1 MPRQWRGCQRL
12 RRLLATQLGLSLALL
27 ALGWGC
33 HNLLLLLSG
42 GTSPAWL
49 ELGVFLLLTLTTS
62 LLGGLLPKAWVL
74 ADPEVAALRLGP
86 VLEAMNRALDP
97 LLAVL
102 GRLTDAVL
110 RAAGLPRRWGRLV
123 PALSAGELENLIE
136 NDAVTGLEPDE
147 RNILEGVFSLRD
159 TLVREVMV
167 PRSGMVTLPLA
178 ARFGEL
184 MQAVVS
190 TKHARFP
197 VIGDSLDDVRGLLDL
212 RLLAEPM
219 ARGELQLDTA
229 LAPYIRSVARIS
241 ESASLADLLPRIRSG
256 EPLLVV
262 VDEHGGTEGLVT
274 IADLTGE
281 IVGDEIEESGGP
293 PDVQPMDGDCWLV
306 AADLEIFELN
316 RRLGLKLPEAD
327 GHTLAGFLL
336 ERLHIPLPG
345 PCAGAVTRFE
355 VLTMDGPRMGRGLPW
370 RSCRCVDNDWQGLIR
385 CVPLC
390 RQPDETSQ
398 GGRDRHRQHGRDRR
412 VLSLLRMQSWWVL
425 RPDLPA
431 GWPEQ
436 FGCEWLRTSTP

>member
-1 MPRQWRGCQRL
+1 MGLALRLLALLLLLALLAFFTACEFALIRLRATRVEELAEQGNADAQAVARLQQRL
-12 RRLLATQLGLSLALL
+12 RRTLLATQLGLSLALL

-49 ELGVFLLLTLTTS
+49 ELVVFLLLTLTTS

-178 ARFGEL
+178 VLYGEL

-293 PDVQPMDGDCWLV
+293 PDVQPMEGDCWLV

-327 GHTLAGFLL
+327 GHHTLAGFLL
-336 ERLHIPLPG
+336 ERLQHIPS
-345 PCAGAVTRFE
+345 AGEALRWGGHRFE
-355 VLTMDGPRMGRGLPW
+355 VLTMDGPRIEDVKICLGDRA
-370 RSCRCVDNDWQGLIR
+370 DALI
-385 CVPLC
+385 
-390 RQPDETSQ
+390 
-398 GGRDRHRQHGRDRR
+398 
-412 VLSLLRMQSWWVL
+412 M
-425 RPDLPA
+425 
-431 GWPEQ
+431 
-436 FGCEWLRTSTP
+436 TPQQD

>member
-1 MPRQWRGCQRL
+1 MGLALRLLALLLLLALLAFFTASEFALIRLRATRVEELAEQGNTDAQAVARLQQRL
-12 RRLLATQLGLSLALL
+12 RRTLLATQLGLSLALL

-33 HNLLLLLSG
+33 HNLLGLLSG
-42 GTSPAWL
+42 GASPAWL
-49 ELGVFLLLTLTTS
+49 ELVVFLLLTFTVS
-62 LLGGLLPKAWVL
+62 LLGGLIPKAWVL
-74 ADPEVAALRLGP
+74 ADPEAAALRLGP

-97 LLAVL
+97 LLTVL
-102 GRLTDAVL
+102 GRLTDAAL
-110 RAAGLPRRWGRLV
+110 QAAGLPRRWGRLV

-178 ARFGEL
+178 ACFGEL

-219 ARGELQLDTA
+219 ARGELQLDSA

-281 IVGDEIEESGGP
+281 IVGDEIEENEGP
-293 PDVQPMDGDCWLV
+293 PDVQPMEEGCWRV

-316 RRLGLKLPEAD
+316 RRLSLKLPEAD
-327 GHTLAGFLL
+327 GHHTLAGFLL
-336 ERLHIPLPG
+336 ERLQHIPSPG
-345 PCAGAVTRFE
+345 EALRWGGHRFE
-355 VLTMDGPRMGRGLPW
+355 VLTMDGPRIEDVKICLGDRA
-370 RSCRCVDNDWQGLIR
+370 DALIMA
-385 CVPLC
+385 P
-390 RQPDETSQ
+390 QQD
-398 GGRDRHRQHGRDRR
+398 
-412 VLSLLRMQSWWVL
+412 
-425 RPDLPA
+425 
-431 GWPEQ
+431 
-436 FGCEWLRTSTP
+436 

>member
-1 MPRQWRGCQRL
+1 MGLALRLLALLLLLALLAFFTASEFALIRLRATRVEELAEQGNTDAKAVARLQQRL
-12 RRLLATQLGLSLALL
+12 RRTLLATQLGLSLALL

-33 HNLLLLLSG
+33 HNLLGLLSG
-42 GTSPAWL
+42 GASPAWL
-49 ELGVFLLLTLTTS
+49 ELVVFLLLTFTVS
-62 LLGGLLPKAWVL
+62 LLGGLIPKAWVL
-74 ADPEVAALRLGP
+74 ADPEAAALRLGP

-97 LLAVL
+97 LLTVL
-102 GRLTDAVL
+102 GRLTDAAL
-110 RAAGLPRRWGRLV
+110 QAAGLPRRWGRLV

-167 PRSGMVTLPLA
+167 PRSGMVTLPLSA
-178 ARFGEL
+178 CFGEL

-219 ARGELQLDTA
+219 ARGELQLDSA
-229 LAPYIRSVARIS
+229 LAPYIRSAARIS

-281 IVGDEIEESGGP
+281 IVGDEIEENEGP
-293 PDVQPMDGDCWLV
+293 PDVQPMEEGCWRV

-316 RRLGLKLPEAD
+316 RRLSLKLPEAD
-327 GHTLAGFLL
+327 GHHTLAGFLL
-336 ERLHIPLPG
+336 ERLQHIPSPG
-345 PCAGAVTRFE
+345 EALRWGGHRFE
-355 VLTMDGPRMGRGLPW
+355 VLTMDGPRIEDVKICLGDRA
-370 RSCRCVDNDWQGLIR
+370 DALIMA
-385 CVPLC
+385 P
-390 RQPDETSQ
+390 QQD
-398 GGRDRHRQHGRDRR
+398 
-412 VLSLLRMQSWWVL
+412 
-425 RPDLPA
+425 
-431 GWPEQ
+431 
-436 FGCEWLRTSTP
+436 